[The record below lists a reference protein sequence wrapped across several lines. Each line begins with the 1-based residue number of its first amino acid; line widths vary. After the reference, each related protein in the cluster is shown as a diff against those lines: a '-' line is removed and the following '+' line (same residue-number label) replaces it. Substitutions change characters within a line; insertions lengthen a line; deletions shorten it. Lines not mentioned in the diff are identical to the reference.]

1 MELQMKTNMHQIQQ
15 GDVLLR
21 KVTALPK
28 GCTRLK
34 TKMLA
39 AGEHTGHHHSFDQHG
54 GVALM
59 EAPDKTV
66 YAVNE
71 GEKTETLTHQEH
83 KIVTLKPGEIAEF
96 GQVREKDWFTDMVR
110 VVRD

>member
-1 MELQMKTNMHQIQQ
+1 MKTNKDQIQQ
-15 GDVLLR
+15 GDVLLCVV
-21 KVTALPK
+21 KALPA
-28 GCTRLK
+28 GCARLK

-39 AGEHTGHHHSFDQHG
+39 AGEHTGHHHSFDQNG
-54 GVALM
+54 GIALM

-71 GEKTETLTHQEH
+71 GNRPETLTHQEH
-83 KIVTLKPGEIAEF
+83 KIITLQPGEVAEF

-110 VVRD
+110 PATD

>member
-1 MELQMKTNMHQIQQ
+1 MKTHKAQIQQ

-39 AGEHTGHHHSFDQHG
+39 AGEHTGPHHSFSSEGD
-54 GVALM
+54 VALM

-66 YAVNE
+66 FAVNE
-71 GEKTETLTHQEH
+71 GDTPATLTHQEH
-83 KIVTLKPGEIAEF
+83 KPVTLQPGEVAEF
-96 GQVREKDWFTDMVR
+96 GQVIEKDWFGDMVR
-110 VVRD
+110 KVVD